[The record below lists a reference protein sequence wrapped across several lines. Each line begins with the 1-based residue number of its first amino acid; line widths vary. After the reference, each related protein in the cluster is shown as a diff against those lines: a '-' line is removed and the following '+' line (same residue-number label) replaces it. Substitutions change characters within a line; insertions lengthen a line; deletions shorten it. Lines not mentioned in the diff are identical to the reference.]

1 MFFESANP
9 LRATVPSKTARMMEV
24 RLTTLSES
32 QTSAAPE
39 NPSHFES
46 PPSPRL
52 VFGNDSVEK
61 IGRMVGEL
69 GGTKVLLVT
78 DPGIVKAG
86 HAERVAQAL
95 AEEGIAFS
103 VFDQVREN
111 PTTRDVDCCVATAQ
125 KERIDFL
132 IGLGGGSSM
141 DTAKGCNFILTNG
154 GEMKDYWGVGKAT
167 QAMLP
172 LIAIPTTAGT
182 GSECQSFALIA
193 DESTRQ
199 KMACGDAKAAAKAA
213 LLDPTLT
220 LSQPRRVAICTG
232 VDALAHAIESAVTKK
247 RNPLSKIYSE
257 EAFGLLAVAFPKVLA
272 DENNLAARGNML
284 LGASL
289 AGMAIENSMLGA
301 AHAAANPLTAH
312 FGMIHGRAVGLMLPH
327 VVQFNA
333 ADPAAR
339 AIYADLA
346 AAGNLTQPGT
356 DAETAVK
363 ILIHSLKQ
371 IANSAEL
378 LGNGNE
384 PKVEPSQISLL
395 AQEAAG
401 QWTAGFNPRI
411 VGRADFERLYCAALH
426 LAFP

>member
-1 MFFESANP
+1 
-9 LRATVPSKTARMMEV
+9 MMSI
-24 RLTTLSES
+24 RSTTLSES
-32 QTSAAPE
+32 KKTEAPQ
-39 NPSHFES
+39 SLSRFES

-95 AEEGIAFS
+95 ATEGIAFS

-111 PTTRDVDCCVATAQ
+111 PTTRDVDRCVAAAQ
-125 KERIDFL
+125 KEGINFL
-132 IGLGGGSSM
+132 VGLGGGSSM

-193 DESTRQ
+193 DEQTRQ

-220 LSQPRRVAICTG
+220 LSQPRQVAVCTG

-247 RNPLSKIYSE
+247 RNPLSTIYSE
-257 EAFGLLAVAFPKVLA
+257 EAFRLLAVAFPKVLA
-272 DENNLAARGNML
+272 NENNLAVRGNML

-327 VVQFNA
+327 VVEFNA
-333 ADPAAR
+333 ADPSAQ

-346 AAGNLTQPGT
+346 AAGNLTQPGS
-356 DAETAVK
+356 DAETAVES
-363 ILIHSLKQ
+363 LIHYLKR

-378 LGNGNE
+378 LVNGKE
-384 PKVEPSQISLL
+384 TKVEPSQISLL
-395 AQEAAG
+395 AQEAAR

-411 VGRADFERLYCAALH
+411 VGPADFERLYGAALR

>member
-1 MFFESANP
+1 
-9 LRATVPSKTARMMEV
+9 MMD
-24 RLTTLSES
+24 LWSTILSDS
-32 QTSAAPE
+32 QKSAAAQSL
-39 NPSHFES
+39 SHFES

-86 HAERVAQAL
+86 HAGRVAQAL
-95 AEEGIAFS
+95 ATEGIAFS
-103 VFDQVREN
+103 IFDQVREN
-111 PTTRDVDCCVATAQ
+111 PTTRDVDRCVAAAR
-125 KERIDFL
+125 KERINFL

-141 DTAKGCNFILTNG
+141 DTAKGCNFILSNG

-199 KMACGDAKAAAKAA
+199 KMACGDAKASAKAA

-220 LSQPRRVAICTG
+220 LSQPRQVAVCTG
-232 VDALAHAIESAVTKK
+232 VDALSHAIESAVTKK

-257 EAFGLLAVAFPKVLA
+257 QAFQLLASAFPKVLA
-272 DENNLAARGNML
+272 NDNNLAVRGNML
-284 LGASL
+284 LGAALS
-289 AGMAIENSMLGA
+289 GMAIENSMLGA

-312 FGMIHGRAVGLMLPH
+312 FGMIHGRAVGLMLPY
-327 VVQFNA
+327 VVEFNA
-333 ADPAAR
+333 ADPSAR
-339 AIYADLA
+339 AIYANLA
-346 AAGNLTQPGT
+346 AAGNLTQPGSNAE
-356 DAETAVK
+356 DAVER
-363 ILIHSLKQ
+363 LIHYLKQ

-378 LGNGNE
+378 LGNENL
-384 PKVEPSQISLL
+384 PNIKSSQISLL

-411 VGRADFERLYCAALH
+411 VSVSDFERLYNAALR
-426 LAFP
+426 LASS

>member
-1 MFFESANP
+1 MFLELANS
-9 LRATVPSKTARMMEV
+9 LRAIVSGKTARMMGI
-24 RLTTLSES
+24 RSTTLSEAKKS
-32 QTSAAPE
+32 APE
-39 NPSHFES
+39 NPSYFES

-52 VFGNDSVEK
+52 VFGNDSVEE

-95 AEEGIAFS
+95 ATEGIAFFI
-103 VFDQVREN
+103 FDQVREN
-111 PTTRDVDCCVATAQ
+111 PTTCDVDRCVAAAQ

-141 DTAKGCNFILTNG
+141 DTAKGCNFILSNG
-154 GEMKDYWGVGKAT
+154 GEMKDYWGIGKAT
-167 QAMLP
+167 RAMLP

-193 DESTRQ
+193 DEQTRQ

-220 LSQPRRVAICTG
+220 MSQPRRVAVCTG
-232 VDALAHAIESAVTKK
+232 VDALAHAVESAVTKK
-247 RNPLSKIYSE
+247 RTPLSKIYSE
-257 EAFGLLAVAFPKVLA
+257 QAFRLLAGAFPKILA
-272 DENNLAARGNML
+272 DENDLTARGNML

-289 AGMAIENSMLGA
+289 SGMAIENSMLGA

-327 VVQFNA
+327 VVEFNA
-333 ADPAAR
+333 ADLAAR
-339 AIYADLA
+339 VIYADLA
-346 AAGNLTQPGT
+346 AAGNLIQPGS
-356 DAETAVK
+356 DAETAAES
-363 ILIHSLKQ
+363 LIHYLKR
-371 IANSAEL
+371 IANSAQL
-378 LGNGNE
+378 LADWKEANI
-384 PKVEPSQISLL
+384 EPSQISLL
-395 AQEAAG
+395 AREAAG

-411 VGRADFERLYCAALH
+411 VGPADFERLYCAALN
-426 LAFP
+426 LALP

>member
-1 MFFESANP
+1 MRSI
-9 LRATVPSKTARMMEV
+9 RS
-24 RLTTLSES
+24 TTLSES
-32 QTSAAPE
+32 KKAPE
-39 NPSHFES
+39 AEAPQSLSHFES

-95 AEEGIAFS
+95 ATEGIAFS

-111 PTTRDVDCCVATAQ
+111 PTTRDVDCCVAAAQ
-125 KERIDFL
+125 KEEIDFL
-132 IGLGGGSSM
+132 VGLGGGSSM

-193 DESTRQ
+193 DEFTRQ

-220 LSQPRRVAICTG
+220 LSQPRQVAVCTG

-257 EAFGLLAVAFPKVLA
+257 EAFRLLAVAFPKVLSN
-272 DENNLAARGNML
+272 ENNLAVRGNML
-284 LGASL
+284 LGAAL

-327 VVQFNA
+327 VVEFNA

-339 AIYADLA
+339 TIYANLA
-346 AAGNLTQPGT
+346 ETGNLTQPGS
-356 DAETAVK
+356 DAETAAEG
-363 ILIHSLKQ
+363 LIHYLKQ

-378 LGNGNE
+378 LSHENAPNI
-384 PKVEPSQISLL
+384 EPSQISPL
-395 AQEAAG
+395 AREAAG
-401 QWTAGFNPRI
+401 QWTAGFNPRMI
-411 VGRADFERLYCAALH
+411 GSADFERLYCAALR
-426 LAFP
+426 LVFP

>member
-1 MFFESANP
+1 MSI
-9 LRATVPSKTARMMEV
+9 RSTTV
-24 RLTTLSES
+24 SES
-32 QTSAAPE
+32 QKTPETEAPE
-39 NPSHFES
+39 NLSHFES

-86 HAERVAQAL
+86 HVGRVAQAL
-95 AEEGIAFS
+95 ATEGIAFS

-111 PTTRDVDCCVATAQ
+111 PTTRDVDRCVAAAQ

-132 IGLGGGSSM
+132 VGLGGGSSM

-199 KMACGDAKAAAKAA
+199 KMACGDSKAAAKTA

-247 RNPLSKIYSE
+247 RNPLSKIYSK
-257 EAFGLLAVAFPKVLA
+257 EAFRLLAVAFPKVLA
-272 DENNLAARGNML
+272 NENNLAVRGNML
-284 LGASL
+284 LGAAF

-312 FGMIHGRAVGLMLPH
+312 FGIIHGRAVGLMLPH
-327 VVQFNA
+327 VVEFNA
-333 ADPAAR
+333 ADPFAR

-346 AAGNLTQPGT
+346 AAGNLTQPSS
-356 DAETAVK
+356 DAETAVET
-363 ILIHSLKQ
+363 LIHYLKR

-378 LGNGNE
+378 LVNGKKT
-384 PKVEPSQISLL
+384 KVKPSQISLL

-411 VGRADFERLYCAALH
+411 VGPADFEQLYGSALRLIY
-426 LAFP
+426 P

>member
-1 MFFESANP
+1 MSI
-9 LRATVPSKTARMMEV
+9 RS
-24 RLTTLSES
+24 TTLSES
-32 QTSAAPE
+32 KKTAAPE
-39 NPSHFES
+39 SLSHFES
-46 PPSPRL
+46 PPSPHL

-61 IGRMVGEL
+61 ISRMVGEL

-78 DPGIVKAG
+78 DPGIVTAG
-86 HAERVAQAL
+86 HAGRVAQAL
-95 AEEGIAFS
+95 ATEGIAFS

-111 PTTRDVDCCVATAQ
+111 PTTRDVDRCVAAAQ
-125 KERIDFL
+125 KEEIDFL
-132 IGLGGGSSM
+132 VGLGGGSSM

-154 GEMKDYWGVGKAT
+154 GEMRDYWGVGKAT

-220 LSQPRRVAICTG
+220 LSQPRQVAVCTG

-247 RNPLSKIYSE
+247 RNPLSTIYSE
-257 EAFGLLAVAFPKVLA
+257 EAFRLLAVAFPKVLA
-272 DENNLAARGNML
+272 NENNLAVRGNML
-284 LGASL
+284 LGAAL

-327 VVQFNA
+327 VVEFNA
-333 ADPAAR
+333 ANPSAQ
-339 AIYADLA
+339 AIYANLA
-346 AAGNLTQPGT
+346 AAGNLTQPGS
-356 DAETAVK
+356 DAETAVES
-363 ILIHSLKQ
+363 LIHYLKR

-378 LGNGNE
+378 LGNENA
-384 PKVEPSQISLL
+384 PNIKPSQISLL
-395 AQEAAG
+395 AQEAAR

-411 VGRADFERLYCAALH
+411 VGPADFERLYGAALR
-426 LAFP
+426 LVFP

>member
-1 MFFESANP
+1 MMSI
-9 LRATVPSKTARMMEV
+9 RSTTV
-24 RLTTLSES
+24 SES
-32 QTSAAPE
+32 QKTPETEAPE
-39 NPSHFES
+39 NLSHFES

-86 HAERVAQAL
+86 HVGRVAQAL
-95 AEEGIAFS
+95 ATEGIAFS

-111 PTTRDVDCCVATAQ
+111 PTTRDVDRCVAAAQ

-199 KMACGDAKAAAKAA
+199 KMACGDSKAAAKAA

-247 RNPLSKIYSE
+247 RNPLSKIYSK
-257 EAFGLLAVAFPKVLA
+257 EAFRLLAGAFPKVLA
-272 DENNLAARGNML
+272 NENNLAVRGNML
-284 LGASL
+284 LGAAF

-312 FGMIHGRAVGLMLPH
+312 FGIIHGRAVGLMLPH
-327 VVQFNA
+327 VVEFNA
-333 ADPAAR
+333 ADPFAR

-346 AAGNLTQPGT
+346 AAGNLTQPGS
-356 DAETAVK
+356 DAETAVET
-363 ILIHSLKQ
+363 LIHYLKR

-378 LGNGNE
+378 LVNGKKT
-384 PKVEPSQISLL
+384 KVEPSQISLL

-411 VGRADFERLYCAALH
+411 VGPADFVQLYGAALR
-426 LAFP
+426 FIYP

>member
-1 MFFESANP
+1 MFLESANP
-9 LRATVPSKTARMMEV
+9 LRATVLGKTARMMNL
-24 RLTTLSES
+24 RSTTLSEAKKS
-32 QTSAAPE
+32 ESPQSL
-39 NPSHFES
+39 SHFES

-52 VFGNDSVEK
+52 VFGNNSAEK

-86 HAERVAQAL
+86 HAGRVAQAL
-95 AEEGIAFS
+95 AIEGIAFS
-103 VFDQVREN
+103 IFDQVREN
-111 PTTRDVDCCVATAQ
+111 PTTRDVDRCVAVAQ

-154 GEMKDYWGVGKAT
+154 GEMKDYWGVGKAK

-220 LSQPRRVAICTG
+220 LSQPRQVAVCTG

-257 EAFGLLAVAFPKVLA
+257 QAFRLLALAFPKVLA
-272 DENNLAARGNML
+272 NEDNLAVRGNML
-284 LGASL
+284 LGAAL

-312 FGMIHGRAVGLMLPH
+312 FGIIHGRAVGLMLPY
-327 VVQFNA
+327 VVEFNA
-333 ADPAAR
+333 ADPSAR
-339 AIYADLA
+339 AIYANLA
-346 AAGNLTQPGT
+346 AAGNLTQPGSN
-356 DAETAVK
+356 AETAVES
-363 ILIHSLKQ
+363 LIHYLKW
-371 IANSAEL
+371 IANSAQL
-378 LGNGNE
+378 LADGKETNI
-384 PKVEPSQISLL
+384 EPSQISLL
-395 AQEAAG
+395 AREAAG
-401 QWTAGFNPRI
+401 QWTAGFNPRT
-411 VGRADFERLYCAALH
+411 VRPADFERLYGAALR
-426 LAFP
+426 LTLS